1 MSWPRWCRTGAALL
15 WEGLIA
21 VGAAHFGAVAPPP
34 TGLRAERLLW
44 GQLGEVERLLPLLA
58 EAGREPG

>member
-1 MSWPRWCRTGAALL
+1 MRWPRWCQTGAALL

-21 VGAAHFGAVAPPP
+21 VGAAHFGAAVPPP

-44 GQLGEVERLLPLLA
+44 TQLGEVQQLLPLLDMA
-58 EAGREPG
+58 DREAA